1 MRRITIL
8 ILTILASMA
17 VLAGCGSAAASS
29 TSAPASSSAAS
40 ASSSAISSQAS
51 SSTDVSSSADTSSS
65 ASSQAEEKVFTLEEL
80 ATYNGKDGQPAYVAV
95 DGVVYDVTASPE
107 WTNGEHKMGVTAGQ
121 DLTDIIKEKSPHG
134 VAILEKF
141 PVVGKLAE

>member
-29 TSAPASSSAAS
+29 ASAPASSSAAAAS
-40 ASSSAISSQAS
+40 STATSSPASSSAG
-51 SSTDVSSSADTSSS
+51 TSAS
-65 ASSQAEEKVFTLEEL
+65 ASSQAEETVFTLEEL

-141 PVVGKLAE
+141 PIVGKLSK

>member
-8 ILTILASMA
+8 IVTILASMV
-17 VLAGCGSAAASS
+17 VLAGCGSSAASS
-29 TSAPASSSAAS
+29 SADIPASSSAV
-40 ASSSAISSQAS
+40 ASSAA
-51 SSTDVSSSADTSSS
+51 TSSSADTSSS
-65 ASSQAEEKVFTLEEL
+65 ASSQAEETVFTLEEL
-80 ATYNGKDGQPAYVAV
+80 AAYNGKDGQPAYVAV
-95 DGVVYDVTASPE
+95 DGVVYDVTASSE
-107 WTNGEHKMGVTAGQ
+107 WANGEHKMGVTAGQ

>member
-29 TSAPASSSAAS
+29 AGAPASSSAAA
-40 ASSSAISSQAS
+40 ASSSAISSQA
-51 SSTDVSSSADTSSS
+51 SSSADTSSS

>member
-1 MRRITIL
+1 MRRISLFIITV
-8 ILTILASMA
+8 LASMA
-17 VLAGCGSAAASS
+17 ILAGCGSAA
-29 TSAPASSSAAS
+29 SSSASAS
-40 ASSSAISSQAS
+40 ASSSAAAAS
-51 SSTDVSSSADTSSS
+51 SST
-65 ASSQAEEKVFTLEEL
+65 ASSQAASKGDSTSSSQAGEKVFTLDEL

-121 DLTDIIKEKSPHG
+121 DLTDVIKEKSPHG

>member
-1 MRRITIL
+1 MRQISLFIITV
-8 ILTILASMA
+8 LASMA
-17 VLAGCGSAAASS
+17 ILAGCGSAA
-29 TSAPASSSAAS
+29 SSSASAS
-40 ASSSAISSQAS
+40 ASSSAAAAS
-51 SSTDVSSSADTSSS
+51 SST
-65 ASSQAEEKVFTLEEL
+65 ASSQAASKGDSTSSSQAGEKVFTLDEL

>member
-29 TSAPASSSAAS
+29 ASAPASSSAAA
-40 ASSSAISSQAS
+40 ASSSAISSQA
-51 SSTDVSSSADTSSS
+51 SSS

-141 PVVGKLAE
+141 PIVGKLAE

>member
-29 TSAPASSSAAS
+29 AGAPASSSAAA

-51 SSTDVSSSADTSSS
+51 SSEDTSSS

-80 ATYNGKDGQPAYVAV
+80 ATYNGKNGQPAYVAV

>member
-29 TSAPASSSAAS
+29 ASAPASSSAAA

-51 SSTDVSSSADTSSS
+51 SSEDTSSS

-80 ATYNGKDGQPAYVAV
+80 ATYNGKNGQPAYVAV
-95 DGVVYDVTASPE
+95 DGVVYDVTASSE

>member
-17 VLAGCGSAAASS
+17 VLAGCGSAVASS
-29 TSAPASSSAAS
+29 ASAPASSSAAA
-40 ASSSAISSQAS
+40 ASSSAISSQA
-51 SSTDVSSSADTSSS
+51 SSSADTSSS

>member
-29 TSAPASSSAAS
+29 ASAPASSSAAA
-40 ASSSAISSQAS
+40 ASSSAISSQA
-51 SSTDVSSSADTSSS
+51 SSS

>member
-1 MRRITIL
+1 MRRVSIL
-8 ILTILASMA
+8 VVTVLISMA
-17 VLAGCGSAAASS
+17 ILAGCGSTAASS
-29 TSAPASSSAAS
+29 TGSPASSSMAAVSSSAAS
-40 ASSSAISSQAS
+40 SAA
-51 SSTDVSSSADTSSS
+51 AGSSS

-95 DGVVYDVTASPE
+95 DGVVYDVTSSPE

-134 VAILEKF
+134 VAVLEKF
-141 PVVGKLAE
+141 PVVGKLAK

>member
-29 TSAPASSSAAS
+29 ASAPASSSAAA

-51 SSTDVSSSADTSSS
+51 SSEDTSSS

-80 ATYNGKDGQPAYVAV
+80 ATYNGKNGQPAYVAV